1 MTAATRPRY
10 LHVIKIVVLI
20 FMKSL
25 WAVILV
31 VNTFAVYSPL
41 LSQMDLRATGPKLIQ
56 PAAECD
62 TVSCSH
68 FLLSNTQ
75 AKYHRS
81 GCSFRTF
88 VLGHRGIAPP
98 PRFSIST
105 KTEGVISDAGLS
117 VKSYLYFGTLLVFRK
132 FSLGWIFLVSCAII

>member
-41 LSQMDLRATGPKLIQ
+41 LSRMGARATGLNLSNL
-56 PAAECD
+56 PAGCD

-105 KTEGVISDAGLS
+105 KTEGVISDAGLT